1 MRTNYTIKDVE
12 LIEQEAYKTGLEFGE
27 LQARDRII
35 ELLRSEEELLQ
46 GFLNE
51 TPSFTTSLN

>member
-51 TPSFTTSLN
+51 TPSFTTLLN